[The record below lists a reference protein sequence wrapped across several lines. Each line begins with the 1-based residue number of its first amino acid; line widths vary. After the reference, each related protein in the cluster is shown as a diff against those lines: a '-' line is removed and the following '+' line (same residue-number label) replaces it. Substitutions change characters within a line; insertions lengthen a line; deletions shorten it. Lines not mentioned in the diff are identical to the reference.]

1 MIQYT
6 FKHHPNPISILIKI
20 LKYLLEGVA
29 ISIAAFVLNR
39 KNISLNTAIGIA
51 CTAALILAVLDH
63 FTNGKLSRAVRFGVV
78 WNWDGIWCK
87 STKWTYFYYTIL
99 ILYF

>member
-63 FTNGKLSRAVRFGVV
+63 FTNGKLSRAVRFGAGS
-78 WNWDGIWCK
+78 GIG
-87 STKWTYFYYTIL
+87 TGFGANQPNGPIFTTQF
-99 ILYF
+99 